1 MPPFTD
7 YVLFCHHTLN
17 KNLESQTHRLTD
29 KRSGQDHTDH
39 RRIVVCHN
47 MRPQYLQTATKFA
60 GGVLCYAIGAGI
72 YDKFF
77 KTEAKPTTQGRGIKV
92 V

>member
-1 MPPFTD
+1 
-7 YVLFCHHTLN
+7 
-17 KNLESQTHRLTD
+17 
-29 KRSGQDHTDH
+29 
-39 RRIVVCHN
+39 
-47 MRPQYLQTATKFA
+47 MRPQSLQTATKFA

>member
-1 MPPFTD
+1 
-7 YVLFCHHTLN
+7 
-17 KNLESQTHRLTD
+17 
-29 KRSGQDHTDH
+29 
-39 RRIVVCHN
+39 